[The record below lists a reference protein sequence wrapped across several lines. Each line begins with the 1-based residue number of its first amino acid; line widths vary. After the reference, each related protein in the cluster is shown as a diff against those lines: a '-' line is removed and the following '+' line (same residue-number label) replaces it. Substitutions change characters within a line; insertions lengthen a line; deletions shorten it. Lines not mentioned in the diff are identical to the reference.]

1 MIRVTR
7 TSELSQQRNDAITY
21 FTCSLISWYWEL
33 FFHHRSRELYPPIA
47 ASMFVKAKSVK
58 ALSRYFGIKFLQLEI
73 RLETGQSYCS
83 AIILNAFDIQFH
95 FIVVPIFLKTSI
107 KDDGDGSTR
116 LLERIKDLISM
127 HLGALVRGFV
137 NILVLIL

>member
-1 MIRVTR
+1 MFG
-7 TSELSQQRNDAITY
+7 DY
-21 FTCSLISWYWEL
+21 FK
-33 FFHHRSRELYPPIA
+33 R
-47 ASMFVKAKSVK
+47 
-58 ALSRYFGIKFLQLEI
+58 
-73 RLETGQSYCS
+73 
-83 AIILNAFDIQFH
+83 FDIQFH

-137 NILVLIL
+137 NILVPILKQVSE